1 MGVSVTDIT
10 DLFGGEPSDKK
21 ADDGASVG
29 TTDVD
34 SLGSIDMASFGTI
47 EWSPPAKKARTSSKP
62 KQTQEG
68 EQEQPVGSSELNIS
82 LLRMLKTRD
91 GYDAWAPLVPSGLFN
106 RITYKVIEELG
117 EWYEKTGLTNFDAD
131 AFRSTMW
138 LNHPGWK
145 EDLRDRLDE
154 EFRQMEQ
161 PNPEGVEKLLR
172 NQLYEA
178 SLKRRLEKHLES
190 SSGID
195 LVHGLREELDQ
206 AERSIGQEGEDDGEV
221 TDSIS
226 DILSAELDDHGYTWP
241 LDCLN
246 NAMRPLRGGDM
257 GIIAARPDTG
267 KTSTI
272 AFLVKHFLPQIPE
285 GGTILWLNN
294 EGAGKRIVVR
304 LVQAAL
310 GLASEELAELAP
322 GEAEAR
328 LEKMYGDRKWK
339 VLDVHGKSMASLVE
353 IIKRRKPS
361 LVVFDM
367 LDNVE
372 ASGAKDRDRTDQI
385 LKKLY
390 ETARNTAVQLD
401 IPVLAT
407 SQLSADADGEM
418 FPLQKTLS
426 DSRTGKPGA
435 CDFIL
440 MVGKKND
447 PLQANKRWLSLT
459 KNKLTK
465 LNGKKDPRQE
475 IEFDEVRCVFTEVKK
490 KIAIPLVGKRGSD
503 AWIEAEE

>member
-1 MGVSVTDIT
+1 MTTDID
-10 DLFGGEPSDKK
+10 DLFGGP
-21 ADDGASVG
+21 
-29 TTDVD
+29 
-34 SLGSIDMASFGTI
+34 
-47 EWSPPAKKARTSSKP
+47 PPAKKPVDESPFGTVQLDWSPTPKP
-62 KQTQEG
+62 ATAAQVAKEK
-68 EQEQPVGSSELNIS
+68 EPENPVGYTELNIA
-82 LLRMLKTRD
+82 LLRMLTTAD
-91 GYDAWAPLVPSGLFN
+91 GYDAWAPLVPKSLFN
-106 RITYKVIEELG
+106 RVTYQVIEDLG
-117 EWYEKTGLTNFDAD
+117 EWYRETGLTTFDLD
-131 AFRSTMW
+131 AFRTALW
-138 LNHPGWK
+138 LKHPSWK
-145 EDLRDRLDE
+145 EELRDRLEE

-172 NQLYEA
+172 RQLSEA
-178 SLKRRLEKHLES
+178 DLKQRLERHLNN

-195 LVHGLREELDQ
+195 LVYGLRDELDL
-206 AERSIGQEGEDDGEV
+206 AERSLELNGEEDDGEV
-221 TDSIS
+221 RESIS
-226 DILSAELDDHGYTWP
+226 EILTAELDDHGYTWP

-267 KTSTI
+267 KTSTLALFI
-272 AFLVKHFLPQIPE
+272 KHFLPQIPE

-310 GLASEELAELAP
+310 EMASEELAELEE
-322 GEAEAR
+322 GEAEKR
-328 LEKMYGDRKWK
+328 LEEKFGNRKWK
-339 VLDVHGKSMASLVE
+339 VLDVHGKSMAQLVE

-372 ASGAKDRDRTDQI
+372 ASGAKERDRTDQI

-390 ETARNTAVQLD
+390 ETARNTAVKLD

-407 SQLSADADGEM
+407 SQLSADADGEA

-447 PLQANKRWLSLT
+447 VLQANKRWLSLT
-459 KNKLTK
+459 KNKLTR

-475 IEFDEVRCVFTEVKK
+475 VEFDEVRCVFRETKQKVT
-490 KIAIPLVGKRGSD
+490 IPVVGKKGAD
-503 AWIEAEE
+503 AWIDGEID